1 MRKLLYSRASK
12 APLLEGLGRLKR
24 YQEANNTAAVDMLLD
39 YFPSNNI
46 IDDNYFVYYNWINQ
60 MQKDPNYTPQLDE
73 VLHLANQCPDTYGS
87 VVYDAQNLYMQL
99 INDIYYFD
107 NNCESQPATAARK
120 VDVTKIKRVVKTE
133 KLNTDIQVYP
143 NPSNGVVN
151 IKLPLLSKG
160 DYAITVTDV
169 LGKVVERRTLK
180 EGTLNAQLNLATK
193 GIYFVNITN
202 INSGL
207 QKVVKLINN

>member
-1 MRKLLYSRASK
+1 
-12 APLLEGLGRLKR
+12 
-24 YQEANNTAAVDMLLD
+24 
-39 YFPSNNI
+39 
-46 IDDNYFVYYNWINQ
+46 

-143 NPSNGVVN
+143 NPSNGIINV
-151 IKLPLLSKG
+151 KLPLLLKG
-160 DYAITVTDV
+160 DYNVIITDI
-169 LGKVVERRTLK
+169 LGKQLVNKTIK
-180 EGTLNAQLNLATK
+180 EGSINTQVNIPAK
-193 GIYFVNITN
+193 GICFINI
-202 INSGL
+202 INTITGKILS
-207 QKVVKLINN
+207 QKLIIN

>member
-60 MQKDPNYTPQLDE
+60 MQKDPNYKPQLDE

-133 KLNTDIQVYP
+133 KINSGIEVYP
-143 NPSNGVVN
+143 NPSNGIIN
-151 IKLPLLSKG
+151 IKLPLLLKG
-160 DYAITVTDV
+160 DYNVTITDI
-169 LGKVVERRTLK
+169 LGKQLVNKTIK
-180 EGTLNAQLNLATK
+180 EGSINSQINIPIK
-193 GIYFVNITN
+193 GICFLNVKNTITGKQQVTKIV
-202 INSGL
+202 IN
-207 QKVVKLINN
+207 